1 MSEDDIERMRGEL
14 LFLRKTVRIL
24 AAVQE
29 LSDRMPKPVIKSKIS
44 SQEPVAWAVY
54 FFQPPPFLYRIYH
67 TEREAVAVC
76 DAMNRD
82 GITHDPM
89 AEVVP
94 LYGTP
99 QECPHVRGTVTQHCS
114 LNFSLTDEERAAIEQ
129 AVKWYDNMRAAS
141 TLRALL
147 ERLK

>member
-29 LSDRMPKPVIKSKIS
+29 LSDQLPKPVIK
-44 SQEPVAWAVY
+44 
-54 FFQPPPFLYRIYH
+54 
-67 TEREAVAVC
+67 
-76 DAMNRD
+76 
-82 GITHDPM
+82 
-89 AEVVP
+89 
-94 LYGTP
+94 

-114 LNFSLTDEERAAIEQ
+114 LNFSLTDEERAAVQWFAHYGLPE
-129 AVKWYDNMRAAS
+129 RHAA
-141 TLRALL
+141 TLRSLL